1 MTHIFLKPALFLN
14 FDIMKTLAD
23 LRAKFQDIQNDLPN
37 ILKDVATTV
46 SLSGK
51 ALAERTIKDKG
62 FGERYSNTKVPAWF
76 MDGKE
81 LNASGSA
88 FIARKKK
95 SKDKADRLTNWGE
108 FREAQGL
115 QSGHVDL
122 SYANEMWSGMFPQE
136 AYQNG
141 TLFIAPL
148 GHNNSAGQKKM
159 NWNRDRYGDFIGKV
173 LRGDNFDKMV
183 EIAIDETLRLILSR
197 HNL

>member
-1 MTHIFLKPALFLN
+1 MN
-14 FDIMKTLAD
+14 TLSD
-23 LRAKFQDIQNDLPN
+23 LRAKLEDIKNDLPN

-51 ALAERTIKDKG
+51 AIAERTIKDKG
-62 FGERYSNTKVPAWF
+62 FGEQYSATKVPAWF

-81 LNASGSA
+81 LNASGSS

-95 SKDKADRLTNWGE
+95 SKNKAEQLTNWAE

-148 GHNNSAGQKKM
+148 GHNNRAGQNKM

-173 LRGDNFDKMV
+173 LKGSNFDQMG
-183 EIAIDETLRLILSR
+183 EIATEETLRLIVSR

>member
-1 MTHIFLKPALFLN
+1 MR
-14 FDIMKTLAD
+14 TLAD
-23 LRAKFQDIQNDLPN
+23 LKARLQDIQNDLPN
-37 ILKDVATTV
+37 IMKEVATTV

-51 ALAERTIKDKG
+51 AIAERAIKDKG
-62 FGERYSNTKVPAWF
+62 FGEQYSNTKVPAWF

-81 LNASGSA
+81 LNASGST

-95 SKDKADRLTNWGE
+95 AKTPSDRLTNWKE

-115 QSGHVDL
+115 QTGHVDL

-136 AYQNG
+136 TYQKG

-148 GHNNSAGQKKM
+148 GHNNRAGQNKM

-173 LRGDNFDKMV
+173 LTGSNFEQMA
-183 EIAIDETLRLILSR
+183 EIAVEETLRLIVNR